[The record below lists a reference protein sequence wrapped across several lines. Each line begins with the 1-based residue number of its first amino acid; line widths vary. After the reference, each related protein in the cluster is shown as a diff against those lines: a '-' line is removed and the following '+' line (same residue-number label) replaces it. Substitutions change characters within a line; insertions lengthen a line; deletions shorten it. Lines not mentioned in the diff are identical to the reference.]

1 MRKVISK
8 SDEVKTPEFIA
19 NKIDFNF
26 SIQNGEYVI
35 ETNSPKFFGV
45 SSRGEI
51 KYTLKPFIETPSYH
65 VYCNLTSFNIKE
77 MLYTFLDDTVFS
89 GDLSLLMDISM
100 QGTKWDELLASMNGE
115 VNLAGKNLI
124 FYGVD
129 ADKLIEEF
137 QRSQN
142 FNLVD
147 AGAVLLAGP
156 IGLAVTKG
164 SDFAK
169 ILITNPGQSSH
180 ITQLVS
186 HWNAKDGLLTLKDVA
201 LSTKKNRVAAKGWLN
216 IVKDSLRI
224 SFAVVDDNGC
234 SIFTQDVYGDLN
246 EPTLGKV
253 KVVSTL
259 LAPVTNLYDNI
270 MGVNCPVFYNGLV
283 KPPTKK

>member
-1 MRKVISK
+1 
-8 SDEVKTPEFIA
+8 
-19 NKIDFNF
+19 
-26 SIQNGEYVI
+26 
-35 ETNSPKFFGV
+35 
-45 SSRGEI
+45 
-51 KYTLKPFIETPSYH
+51 
-65 VYCNLTSFNIKE
+65 

-89 GDLSLLMDISM
+89 GDLSLSMDISM
-100 QGTKWDELLASMNGE
+100 QGNKWDELLASMNGE

-180 ITQLVS
+180 IT
-186 HWNAKDGLLTLKDVA
+186 T
-201 LSTKKNRVAAKGWLN
+201 
-216 IVKDSLRI
+216 I
-224 SFAVVDDNGC
+224 SF
-234 SIFTQDVYGDLN
+234 
-246 EPTLGKV
+246 
-253 KVVSTL
+253 
-259 LAPVTNLYDNI
+259 
-270 MGVNCPVFYNGLV
+270 
-283 KPPTKK
+283 